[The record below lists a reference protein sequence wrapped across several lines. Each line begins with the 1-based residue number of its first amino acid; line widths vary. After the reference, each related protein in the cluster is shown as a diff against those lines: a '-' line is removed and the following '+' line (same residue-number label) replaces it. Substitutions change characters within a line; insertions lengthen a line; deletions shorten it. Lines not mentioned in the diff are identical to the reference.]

1 MFALAAKYDWH
12 VHQMDVKTA
21 FLYGNIDEV
30 IYVELPPGYK
40 IDGKV
45 CKLKKALY
53 GLKQAPRIWYKT
65 LINALASFGFEQ
77 CLHDTAVFKKDNT
90 FILVYVDDLLIAG
103 PDIKQIEDVKKSLSD
118 RFKMKDIGEYKFFL
132 GISIERDRSKG
143 LIKLTQKAHMQAMI
157 ERFNLEN
164 ANPVALPFA
173 TGQR

>member
-1 MFALAAKYDWH
+1 
-12 VHQMDVKTA
+12 MDVKTA

-40 IDGKV
+40 INGKV

-65 LINALASFGFEQ
+65 LIDALASFGFEQ

-90 FILVYVDDLLIAG
+90 FILVYMDDLLIAR
-103 PDIKQIEDVKKSLSD
+103 PDIKQIEDVKKSLLD
-118 RFKMKDIGEYKFFL
+118 RFKMKDMGECKFFL
-132 GISIERDRSKG
+132 GIGIERDRSKG